1 MTTYHTDT
9 MKSQFRHAIADKKH
23 GENCLSFIIQAND
36 FAWFDNATM
45 KEQMK
50 LWRKQIRGNIMK
62 FDEVNNLNLTDNDG
76 NDWFIIVA
84 QPVDDK
90 HLHMN
95 PFGVMIFGVLIG
107 GYVYAFK
114 TKENRDAVFKY
125 LMNS

>member
-1 MTTYHTDT
+1 